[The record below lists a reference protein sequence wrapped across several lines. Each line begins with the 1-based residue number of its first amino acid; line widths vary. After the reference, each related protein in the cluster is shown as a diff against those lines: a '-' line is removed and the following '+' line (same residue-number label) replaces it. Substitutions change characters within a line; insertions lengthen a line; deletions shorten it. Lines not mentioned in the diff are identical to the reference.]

1 MLPITIQANPH
12 LKSWASRV
20 VPLKLVGLITILL
33 SSVSI
38 VQPAFFN
45 SFTCEKRPTYILSVI
60 VEVSSAFVHTTVNI
74 CCKSVGKE
82 GYISITTS
90 IALSLVGLISY
101 ILWFLIFINPPI
113 FLITVKTSSKYLLST
128 LVKVILEVG
137 WASPSNK

>member
-12 LKSWASRV
+12 LKSCASRI

-60 VEVSSAFVHTTVNI
+60 QQ
-74 CCKSVGKE
+74 
-82 GYISITTS
+82 
-90 IALSLVGLISY
+90 
-101 ILWFLIFINPPI
+101 LIFVVNQLEKKDI
-113 FLITVKTSSKYLLST
+113 YLL
-128 LVKVILEVG
+128 LHQLH
-137 WASPSNK
+137 